1 MESIQ
6 HPTVIGVD
14 PHVDTLSAAAVDSAG
29 AVMWDTTVDNTTA
42 GINDLIGW
50 VNGSAVLWAIEGTG
64 TFGRALCDRL
74 LATGHPVREV
84 PTRLTGRWRTRSGF
98 GKTDRGD
105 AAAIARAGL
114 ADPLAGVT
122 HHPVCETLRVYTRQ
136 REALVRS
143 QVRALNRIRA
153 RLREL
158 DPDTERAMG
167 RLRNKSTLTALAGYP
182 HRDTDG
188 LYRQA
193 LVTAIRIDAG
203 NWLLRSH
210 QIRQLETDIRRV
222 LPEAGHALMGIT
234 GIGLIGAAT
243 IIAGTG
249 SIDRF
254 ETEGHYARYCG
265 TAPLDASSGRN
276 QHHRLNRWGN
286 RALNRVLHTAIITQ
300 LGCRGD
306 GYHYVN
312 RRIQQGKTKT
322 AAIRA
327 AKRHLNKGVYRL
339 LKRYPLT

>member
-6 HPTVIGVD
+6 HPAVIGVD
-14 PHVDTLSAAAVDSAG
+14 PHVDTLSAAAVDAAG
-29 AVMWDTTVDNTTA
+29 AVVWETTVANTAA
-42 GINDLIGW
+42 GINNLAQW
-50 VNGSAVLWAIEGTG
+50 VDSQQVLWAIEGTG
-64 TFGRALCDRL
+64 TFGRALCDQL

-84 PTRLTGRWRTRSGF
+84 PTRLTGRWRARSGF

-114 ADPLAGVT
+114 ADPLARVT
-122 HHPVCETLRVYTRQ
+122 HHPVCETLRIYTRQ
-136 REALVRS
+136 RQALVRS

>member
-1 MESIQ
+1 VESIQ
-6 HPTVIGVD
+6 HPAVIGVD
-14 PHVDTLSAAAVDSAG
+14 PHVDTLSAAAVDPAG
-29 AVMWDTTVDNTTA
+29 AVMWDTTVDNTTI
-42 GINDLIGW
+42 GIRDLIAQ
-50 VNGSAVLWAIEGTG
+50 VNGPAVLWAIEGTG

-74 LATGHPVREV
+74 LATGHLVREV
-84 PTRLTGRWRTRSGF
+84 PTRLTGRHRSRSGF

-122 HHPVCETLRVYTRQ
+122 HHPVCETLRIYTRQ

-158 DPDTERAMG
+158 DPDTERTMG
-167 RLRNKSTLTALAGYP
+167 RLRNKTTLTGLANYP
-182 HRDTDG
+182 YRDTGDS
-188 LYRQA
+188 YHAA

-203 NWLLRSH
+203 NWLIRYH
-210 QIRQLETDIRRV
+210 QIRQLVTDIRSV

-243 IIAGTG
+243 IIAVTG

-254 ETEGHYARYCG
+254 STEGHYARYCG

-286 RALNRVLHTAIITQ
+286 RAVNRVLHTAIITQ
-300 LGCRGD
+300 LARHGD
-306 GYHYVN
+306 AYHYVN
-312 RRIQQGKTKT
+312 RRIKEGKTKS

-327 AKRHLNKGVYRL
+327 VERHLNKNIYRL
-339 LKRYPLT
+339 LKQHPLT